1 MAPRRYVP
9 VPAAHVGRK
18 YTLRANVDPHTLERV
33 RRFVEKVQAH
43 YQPSIGADRIIAQ
56 LLNEALNA
64 RLFFTHPGSGRGKD
78 DNLTGF

>member
-9 VPAAHVGRK
+9 VPAPHVGHK
-18 YTLRANVDPHTLERV
+18 YTIRANVDPHTLERV

-43 YQPSIGADRIIAQ
+43 YQPRIGADRIIAQ

-64 RLFFTHPGSGRGKD
+64 RIFFTHPGSGRGKD

>member
-9 VPAAHVGRK
+9 VPVAHVGHK
-18 YTLRANVDPHTLERV
+18 YTIRANVDPHTLERV

-43 YQPSIGADRIIAQ
+43 YQPSISADRIVEQ
-56 LLNEALNA
+56 LLTEALNA
-64 RLFFTHPGSGRGKD
+64 RLFFAHPGSGRGKD

>member
-9 VPAAHVGRK
+9 VPVEHVGRK
-18 YTLRANVDPHTLERV
+18 YTLRAHVDPHTLERV

-43 YQPSIGADRIIAQ
+43 YHPHIGADRIIAQ
-56 LLNEALNA
+56 LMNEALDA
-64 RLFFTHPGSGRGKD
+64 RLFFARPGSGRGKD

>member
-9 VPAAHVGRK
+9 VPAPHVGHK
-18 YTLRANVDPHTLERV
+18 YTIRANVDPHTLERV

-43 YQPSIGADRIIAQ
+43 YQPRIGADRIIAQ

-64 RLFFTHPGSGRGKD
+64 RLFFAHPGSGRGKD

>member
-9 VPAAHVGRK
+9 VPAPHVGHK
-18 YTLRANVDPHTLERV
+18 YTIRANVDPHTLERV

-43 YQPSIGADRIIAQ
+43 YQPRIGADRIIAQ

>member
-9 VPAAHVGRK
+9 VPAAHVGHK
-18 YTLRANVDPHTLERV
+18 YTIRANVDPHTLERV

-43 YQPSIGADRIIAQ
+43 YQPRIGADRIIAQ

-64 RLFFTHPGSGRGKD
+64 RLFFAHPGSGRGKD